1 MNEWRNL
8 VNEKHTNTSIRF
20 QEIIAKINV
29 AMASLEQKLTKVNKK
44 ILLIFNVQK
53 LFTLIQVF

>member
-1 MNEWRNL
+1 VNEWRNL

-20 QEIIAKINV
+20 QEITAKINV